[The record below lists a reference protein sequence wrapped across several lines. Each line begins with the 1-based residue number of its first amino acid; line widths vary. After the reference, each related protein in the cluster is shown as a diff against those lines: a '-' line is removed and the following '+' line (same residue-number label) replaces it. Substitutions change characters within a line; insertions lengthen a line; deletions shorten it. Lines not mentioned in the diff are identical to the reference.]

1 MREKH
6 FYMLPLLFAYLMQL
20 PKGSPV
26 GIGRKTE
33 TDTTAVAVAQTVLPA
48 KRKLI

>member
-20 PKGSPV
+20 PKGSPI

-33 TDTTAVAVAQTVLPA
+33 TATKAAQTILPA

>member
-20 PKGSPV
+20 PKGSPI

-33 TDTTAVAVAQTVLPA
+33 TDTTAAQTILPA